1 VFRLNSLEAV
11 TQRSR
16 VAAAQL
22 ILPIDARR
30 AHILDRLVRLAADL
44 IETAIAMLT
53 IVEGHRQVFAAHA
66 GLPEEVAAAGSTPLE
81 YSICQHAV
89 ASGRP
94 LIVCDARKDPILRD
108 NRAVV
113 DFGLVAYAGI
123 PLITPEKHA
132 VGTLCVVDMIP
143 RDWTDDHVA
152 LLASLADIATD
163 ELELQRHERAAAFRQ
178 SWEGVGELKAKSPR
192 W

>member
-1 VFRLNSLEAV
+1 MNSLEAV

-89 ASGRP
+89 ASGRS